1 MFMLRGVR
9 QEMTV
14 GLRAGRS
21 EAGSRL
27 AEEGEKLTMS
37 NEFAPRLEILQKLA
51 DRLEQ
56 RRADL
61 IEAEGE
67 DIGTPCS
74 AVAME
79 VDMAVEHL
87 RTMALEVP
95 YVAGKAPYGT
105 VAAILPYDAPP
116 VMVARVGG
124 AAILGG
130 NRFRFSCS
138 SQTPRVARLFQ
149 EIVAGLPGFTAMVGL
164 DNREFGRQCVNDPE
178 VRVFFISGGGEV
190 GAAYEK
196 QALHFDKLFFAGPSG
211 LPPVIL
217 FRDTDL
223 TKAVRFVVGRAF
235 INGGQY
241 CTTLKRAYIHREI
254 YDRVKKL
261 ILEQMPEVRV
271 GDPRDPKT
279 RIGPIKVERTR
290 KLLDRALA
298 ALKDPHFLVPPRRDG
313 EWQGPFLLST
323 AEPPDTEMFGPFLAL
338 IPVEGDEAAVA
349 QVLASRY
356 PFLVA
361 WFGSPPPG
369 AQDAL
374 AEKFGMTYDNPEFI
388 FTPLRLPF
396 GGKGESGWIIEN
408 RDGKLI
414 KRDGAFIYIAELVR

>member
-1 MFMLRGVR
+1 
-9 QEMTV
+9 
-14 GLRAGRS
+14 
-21 EAGSRL
+21 
-27 AEEGEKLTMS
+27 MS
-37 NEFAPRLEILQKLA
+37 NEFAPRLAVLYQLA
-51 DRLEQ
+51 ERLV
-56 RRADL
+56 RRRGDL
-61 IEAEGE
+61 AEAEGE
-67 DIGTPCS
+67 DIGTPCA

-87 RTMALEVP
+87 RTMPVEVP
-95 YVAGKAPYGT
+95 LVEGKAPYGT

-149 EIVAGLPGFTAMVGL
+149 EMVAGLPGFTAVVGL
-164 DNREFGRQCVNDPE
+164 DNREFGRQCVNDSE

-196 QALHFDKLFFAGPSG
+196 QARHFDKLFFAGPSG
-211 LPPVIL
+211 LPPAIL
-217 FRDTDL
+217 FKDADL
-223 TKAVRFVVGRAF
+223 EPAVRFVVGRAF

-254 YDRVKKL
+254 YAQVKQM
-261 ILEQMPEVRV
+261 ILERMPEVQV

-323 AEPPDTEMFGPFLAL
+323 TEPPDTEMFGPFLAL
-338 IPVEGDEAAVA
+338 IPVSSDEAAVA
-349 QVLASRY
+349 QVLTSRY

-369 AQDAL
+369 AQEAL

-408 RDGKLI
+408 REGRLM
-414 KRDGAFIYIAELVR
+414 KRDGAFIYSAELVRD

>member
-1 MFMLRGVR
+1 
-9 QEMTV
+9 
-14 GLRAGRS
+14 
-21 EAGSRL
+21 
-27 AEEGEKLTMS
+27 MS
-37 NEFAPRLEILQKLA
+37 DEFALRLEILQQLA

-56 RRADL
+56 RRADF
-61 IEAEGE
+61 IAAEGE

-87 RTMALEVP
+87 RTMALEAP
-95 YVAGKAPYGT
+95 LVAGKAPYGT

-130 NRFRFSCS
+130 NQFRFSCS
-138 SQTPRVARLFQ
+138 SQTPRTARLFQ
-149 EIVAGLPGFTAMVGL
+149 EVVAGLPGFTAVVGM
-164 DNREFGRQCVNDPE
+164 DNREFGRVCVEDPQ

-196 QALHFDKLFFAGPSG
+196 QAHRFDKLFFAGPSG

-217 FRDTDL
+217 FKDAPL
-223 TKAVRFVVGRAF
+223 EAAVKFVVGRAF

-254 YDRVKKL
+254 YEPVKKM
-261 ILEQMPEVRV
+261 ILERMPEVQV

-298 ALKDPHFLVPPRRDG
+298 ALPEPHFLVPPRRDG
-313 EWQGPFLLST
+313 EWQGPFLLET
-323 AEPPDTEMFGPFLAL
+323 TEPPDTEMFGPFLAL
-338 IPVEGDEAAVA
+338 VPVEADTAAVD
-349 QVLASRY
+349 QVLRSRY

-361 WFGSPPPG
+361 WFGTPPPG

-374 AEKFGMTYDNPEFI
+374 TKKFGMTYDNPEFI

-396 GGKGESGWIIEN
+396 GGKGDSGWIIEN
-408 RDGKLI
+408 RDGKLF
-414 KRDGAFIYIAELVR
+414 KRDGAFIYSAELVR

>member
-1 MFMLRGVR
+1 
-9 QEMTV
+9 
-14 GLRAGRS
+14 
-21 EAGSRL
+21 L
-27 AEEGEKLTMS
+27 AKEGEKLTMS
-37 NEFAPRLEILQKLA
+37 NEFAPRLALLQQLA

-56 RRADL
+56 RRADF
-61 IEAEGE
+61 IAAEAE
-67 DIGTPCS
+67 DIGAPCA

-87 RTMALEVP
+87 RTMALEAPLV
-95 YVAGKAPYGT
+95 VGKAPYGI

-130 NRFRFSCS
+130 NQFRFSCS
-138 SQTPRVARLFQ
+138 SQTPRTARLFQ
-149 EIVAGLPGFTAMVGL
+149 EVVAGLPGFTTVVGV
-164 DNREFGRQCVNDPE
+164 DNREFGRSCVDDPQ

-190 GAAYEK
+190 GAIYAR
-196 QALHFDKLFFAGPSG
+196 QAHCFDKLFFAGPSG

-217 FRDTDL
+217 FKDADL
-223 TKAVRFVVGRAF
+223 AKAARFVVGRAF

-254 YDRVKKL
+254 YDRVKEL
-261 ILEQMPEVRV
+261 ILSHLGEVQV
-271 GDPRDPKT
+271 GDPLDPKT

-290 KLLDRALA
+290 KILDRALA
-298 ALKDPHFLVPPRRDG
+298 AIQDPHFLVPPRRDG
-313 EWQGPFLLST
+313 EWRGPFLLET
-323 AEPPDTEMFGPFLAL
+323 TEPPDLELFGPFLAL
-338 IPVEGDEAAVA
+338 APVKSDEAAVA
-349 QVLASRY
+349 QVLGSRY

-361 WFGSPPPG
+361 WFGTPPPG

-374 AEKFGMTYDNPEFI
+374 TKKFGMTYDNPEFV

-408 RDGKLI
+408 REGKLI
-414 KRDGAFIYIAELVR
+414 KRDGAFIYSAELVR